1 MWSVVGHDVM
11 ASCCLR
17 ELCSGD
23 VDLAWCRR
31 SCAGIARRSACVD
44 AGARGAPGR
53 LSTCRPRRSD
63 NGESYLR
70 TCFFRDC
77 ALHLRRWG
85 QYLTR
90 ALSIPLVLDMLC
102 GLR

>member
-31 SCAGIARRSACVD
+31 SCAGIARSSACGD

-53 LSTCRPRRSD
+53 LSS
-63 NGESYLR
+63 SS
-70 TCFFRDC
+70 FRQ
-77 ALHLRRWG
+77 W
-85 QYLTR
+85 
-90 ALSIPLVLDMLC
+90 
-102 GLR
+102 

>member
-31 SCAGIARRSACVD
+31 SRAGIAHRSACGDV
-44 AGARGAPGR
+44 GARGAPER
-53 LSTCRPRRSD
+53 LSSSSFRQ
-63 NGESYLR
+63 LR
-70 TCFFRDC
+70 VVIAD
-77 ALHLRRWG
+77 LL
-85 QYLTR
+85 
-90 ALSIPLVLDMLC
+90 LS
-102 GLR
+102 